1 MENVEAIFMDLSR
14 MKEIQ
19 FNSQV
24 WAEMMKLRLLQIICN
39 DDEEFMKM
47 ESKVHF
53 PEDFEFPSYELSYLL
68 WERYPLKSLPSN
80 FYGENLIEINLKK
93 SNIRQLWQ
101 GNKV

>member
-47 ESKVHF
+47 ESTVHF
-53 PEDFEFPSYELSYLL
+53 PEDFEFPSYKLSSLGKISFQIIALKFL
-68 WERYPLKSLPSN
+68 WREP
-80 FYGENLIEINLKK
+80 G
-93 SNIRQLWQ
+93 
-101 GNKV
+101 

>member
-1 MENVEAIFMDLSR
+1 MDLSR

-47 ESKVHF
+47 ESTVHF

-80 FYGENLIEINLKK
+80 FYGENLVEINLKK